1 MGTAQVRVTGCAVQG
16 GRGGRCDRQQRDGA
30 LRTSSHAMNSIAPP
44 TLDSQTSVS
53 IIADS
58 VSKTGKSL
66 KTVFRYDIGTIPS
79 ISTTRIKKSSAR
91 WQKKREKKKKRELR
105 TTRAARGVSAR
116 TKLKVARTQSEA
128 NRRTGASISHSRPTS
143 TAAAPAPTTPST
155 PSGTGCPPGSPIA
168 RRSTSASP
176 TPGKSPTSS
185 SAAAAS
191 RLIASE
197 REKGQSIHTE
207 TVSASGGAHM
217 RNR

>member
-91 WQKKREKKKKRELR
+91 WQKKREKQKESCVQ
-105 TTRAARGVSAR
+105 RAPHGVSRPEPSLKLHVHRAKRIVELERVYHTLAR
-116 TKLKVARTQSEA
+116 HRQQQHLPRRPPARRLAPGARRGLPSLAGPRPRLPHPE
-128 NRRTGASISHSRPTS
+128 NRR
-143 TAAAPAPTTPST
+143 
-155 PSGTGCPPGSPIA
+155 
-168 RRSTSASP
+168 RR
-176 TPGKSPTSS
+176 
-185 SAAAAS
+185 
-191 RLIASE
+191 RL
-197 REKGQSIHTE
+197 QQPLP
-207 TVSASGGAHM
+207 V
-217 RNR
+217 